1 MKGDAQVISWLQ
13 AQLKNEL
20 TAINQYFLHARMFE
34 SWGLS
39 HLGNVIYEESIGEMK
54 HADMLIK
61 RILFLDG
68 LPNLQDL
75 HKLKVGEDVP
85 EALACDL
92 RLELTAQQTIKDGI
106 AHCESVRDYVS
117 RDLLQ
122 KILDDTEEHI
132 DFLETQID
140 LIDKVGTQNYLQSLM
155 GEIE

>member
-1 MKGDAQVISWLQ
+1 MKGDQQAIAHLQ

-20 TAINQYFLHARMFE
+20 TAINQYFLHYRMYKH
-34 SWGLS
+34 WGFDKLAKKE
-39 HLGNVIYEESIGEMK
+39 YAESIGEMK
-54 HADMLIK
+54 HADWLMD
-61 RILFLDG
+61 RIFTLDG

-75 HKLKVGEDVP
+75 GKLQIGEDVP

-92 RLELTAQQTIKDGI
+92 RLEVAAQQTIKDGI

-132 DFLETQID
+132 DFLETQLD
-140 LIDKVGTQNYLQSLM
+140 LIQKVGVQNYLQSQM
-155 GEIE
+155 GELE